1 MSEIL
6 TIAEAAGLIS
16 AKTLSPVEL
25 TRQCLDRAKELNGEL
40 HAFLLLTEERALA
53 DARAAEAAIM
63 AGKSVGP
70 LCGIPIG
77 LKDIVDTKGI
87 RTTCHSKI
95 LRDNVPDTDA
105 TCAVK
110 LAEAG
115 TVLMGKTATHEF
127 ADGGPSFDLP
137 WPPARNPWNTAHFT
151 AGSSSGTGAGVAAGL
166 IFGGIGTDTGGSIRG
181 PAALCGIAGIKPTY
195 GLVSRAG
202 VAPAAFT
209 LDHIGPMAWTA
220 EDCALMLQA
229 LAGHDA
235 RDPASA
241 SRPIP
246 NYTAQLGAGIKG
258 LRVGVIHHFHEVDHK
273 VSDGTQRGI
282 DAAIAT
288 LRELGAVISE
298 VTLSPLAEWHAC
310 GTLIS
315 LTERAAAYEEWA
327 RTRLGDFSARVQQ
340 RLLLGAMV
348 SGVDYV
354 QAVRRRRELRAEL
367 QGGDGRARCGAD
379 RCAANGGAEDRRGSR
394 VGYRAEAQLHHAVQC
409 GGLPGDIHLLRFWR
423 TRFAGGDAACRQAVP
438 GSDGAAYCRCFREGD
453 AVPQTPS
460 RTDRC
465 ARRRL
470 NEGAIDGSTSASRL
484 AADCAYRCVRCDV
497 PAGDDDQFR

>member
-1 MSEIL
+1 MSEIP
-6 TIAEAAGLIS
+6 TIARAAKLIA
-16 AKTLSPVEL
+16 AKQLSPVEL
-25 TRQCLDRAKELNGEL
+25 TRACLERAKELDGEL
-40 HAFLLLTEERALA
+40 HAFVLMTEERALA
-53 DARAAEAAIM
+53 DARAAEAAVM

-87 RTTCHSKI
+87 ATTCHSKI
-95 LRDNVPDTDA
+95 LRDNVPDKDA
-105 TCAVK
+105 TCAMK
-110 LAEAG
+110 LADAG
-115 TVLMGKTATHEF
+115 TVLMGKTSTHEF

-137 WPPARNPWNTAHFT
+137 WPPARNPWNTEHFT
-151 AGSSSGTGAGVAAGL
+151 AGSSSGTGAGIAVGL
-166 IFGGIGTDTGGSIRG
+166 ILGGIGTDTGGSIRG

-229 LAGHDA
+229 LAGHDP

-246 NYTAQLGAGIKG
+246 NYTTQLGSGIEG
-258 LRVGVIHHFHEVDHK
+258 MRIGVIHHFHEVDHK

-282 DAAIAT
+282 DAAIASF
-288 LRELGAVISE
+288 RALGATISE

-327 RTRLGDFSARVQQ
+327 RSRLGDFSARVQQ
-340 RLLLGAMV
+340 RLLLGSMV

-367 QGGDGRARCGAD
+367 QAAMANLDVVLTAAQPSEAAKIDEVPEWDIGQKPSFTMPFNVAGYPAISVCSGFGDGSLPVAIQLVGKPFQEATVLRIADAFEKATPFRARRPALSSALV
-379 RCAANGGAEDRRGSR
+379 AA
-394 VGYRAEAQLHHAVQC
+394 Q
-409 GGLPGDIHLLRFWR
+409 
-423 TRFAGGDAACRQAVP
+423 
-438 GSDGAAYCRCFREGD
+438 
-453 AVPQTPS
+453 
-460 RTDRC
+460 
-465 ARRRL
+465 
-470 NEGAIDGSTSASRL
+470 
-484 AADCAYRCVRCDV
+484 
-497 PAGDDDQFR
+497 